1 MAAVHDDVAEF
12 ALLLRRLKE
21 RTDRSYAALAR
32 RLDMHASTLHRYC
45 AGEAVPQ
52 EFAGV
57 ERFAVLCGASVE
69 ERTELHRRWVVADA
83 ARRRPRPQ
91 EGRGAAVPP
100 GGDTGPVVA
109 ADLARAAPADVA
121 DPARPAPAA
130 LPDLARPVPSAVPD
144 SARPVSAARPDL
156 ARPAPH
162 RQPRV
167 RFHPRHRPRPRRSPV
182 RSVALALSLVAAL
195 PWLTASTAGHPP
207 APTAHPAPGAGP
219 APQGAGAATPAP
231 LTWTADDHTLGLTS
245 CGEDYVVAQPPQN
258 VPPPPH
264 PEDIAAWATSQ
275 RALHAGTTGVRITVQ
290 GRGSAAVV
298 LQALHVRVAHRTTP
312 DPERGTVYSLSDGCG
327 AGITPRFFAVDLDAY
342 QPVASSMPGDDGAG
356 TPVPAIGFP
365 YRVSLQDPEVLIV
378 SARTESCTCDWYLDL
393 TWSSQGRTG
402 TVRIDDHGRP
412 FHSTSSTGLPGYRYD
427 RVSHRPGRWVL
438 IPAAN
443 LDATAD

>member
-91 EGRGAAVPP
+91 EGRRAAVPP
-100 GGDTGPVVA
+100 GGDTGPVVV
-109 ADLARAAPADVA
+109 ADL
-121 DPARPAPAA
+121 ARPAPA
-130 LPDLARPVPSAVPD
+130 AVPD
-144 SARPVSAARPDL
+144 SARPAPAAVPDL
-156 ARPAPH
+156 ACPAPD
-162 RQPRV
+162 RRPRV
-167 RFHPRHRPRPRRSPV
+167 RFRPRHRPRPRRSPV

-195 PWLTASTAGHPP
+195 NGLTASTAGRPP
-207 APTAHPAPGAGP
+207 APAAHPAPGAGP
-219 APQGAGAATPAP
+219 ALQGAGVATPAP

-275 RALHAGTTGVRITVQ
+275 RAVHAGTTGVRITVQ

-312 DPERGTVYSLSDGCG
+312 DRDRGAVYSLSDGCG
-327 AGITPRFFAVDLDAY
+327 AGITPRFFSVDLDAY
-342 QPVASSMPGDDGAG
+342 QPVARSMPGDDGAG

-365 YRVSLQDPEVLIV
+365 YRVSLQDPEVLMV

-427 RVSHRPGRWVL
+427 RVSHRPGRWVP

>member
-32 RLDMHASTLHRYC
+32 RLDVHASTLHRYC
-45 AGEAVPQ
+45 TGEAVPQ
-52 EFAGV
+52 DFAGV

-83 ARRRPRPQ
+83 ARRQPRPQ
-91 EGRGAAVPP
+91 EGRRAAVAP
-100 GGDTGPVVA
+100 GGDTGPAV
-109 ADLARAAPADVA
+109 VA
-121 DPARPAPAA
+121 DPARPVPA
-130 LPDLARPVPSAVPD
+130 AVPD
-144 SARPVSAARPDL
+144 RRPRPQY
-156 ARPAPH
+156 R
-162 RQPRV
+162 
-167 RFHPRHRPRPRRSPV
+167 PRHRPRSRRRSL
-182 RSVALALSLVAAL
+182 RSVALALALVAAL
-195 PWLTASTAGHPP
+195 LGLTASTAGHLP
-207 APTAHPAPGAGP
+207 APHRAR
-219 APQGAGAATPAP
+219 ATVPAP
-231 LTWTADDHTLGLTS
+231 LTWTADDHTLGLSS
-245 CGEDYVVAQPPQN
+245 CGEDYVVAQPPQK

-275 RALHAGTTGVRITVQ
+275 RAVHAGTAGVRITVQ

-298 LQALHVRVAHRTTP
+298 LEALHVRVTNRATP
-312 DPERGTVYSLSDGCG
+312 AAGRGTVYSLSDGCG
-327 AGITPRFFAVDLDAY
+327 AGITPRFFSVNLDAY
-342 QPVASSMPGDDGAG
+342 QPVARSMPGDDGAG

-365 YRVSLQDPEVLIV
+365 YRVSLQDPEVLMV

-412 FHSTSSTGLPGYRYD
+412 FHSTSSKGLPGYRYD
-427 RVSHRPGRWVL
+427 RISYRPGRWVP

-443 LDATAD
+443 MDATAG

>member
-1 MAAVHDDVAEF
+1 MAAVHDGVAEF
-12 ALLLRRLKE
+12 ALRLRRLKE

-45 AGEAVPQ
+45 TGEAVPQ
-52 EFAGV
+52 DFAGV

-83 ARRRPRPQ
+83 ARRQPRPP
-91 EGRGAAVPP
+91 EGRAVPS
-100 GGDTGPVVA
+100 GDDSGPAVVA
-109 ADLARAAPADVA
+109 GLV
-121 DPARPAPAA
+121 RPAPAA
-130 LPDLARPVPSAVPD
+130 VADLGRPAPAIAADLGRPSPAAVPD
-144 SARPVSAARPDL
+144 RRPRPRL
-156 ARPAPH
+156 R
-162 RQPRV
+162 
-167 RFHPRHRPRPRRSPV
+167 PRHRHRRSPV

-195 PWLTASTAGHPP
+195 LGLTASTAGHLP
-207 APTAHPAPGAGP
+207 APGAHPAPGTHP
-219 APQGAGAATPAP
+219 APHRARTAAPAP
-231 LTWTADDHTLGLTS
+231 LTWTADDHTPGLTN
-245 CGEDYVVAQPPQN
+245 CGEDYVVAQSPQK

-275 RALHAGTTGVRITVQ
+275 RAVHAGTTGVRITVQ

-298 LQALHVRVAHRTTP
+298 LEALHVRVTSRTTP
-312 DPERGTVYSLSDGCG
+312 AAGRGTLYSLSDGCG
-327 AGITPRFFAVDLDAY
+327 AGITPRFFAVNLDAY
-342 QPVASSMPGDDGAG
+342 QPVARSMPGDDGAG

-365 YRVSLQDPEVLIV
+365 YRVSLQDPEVLMV

-427 RVSHRPGRWVL
+427 RVSYRPGRWVP

-443 LDATAD
+443 TNATAD

>member
-32 RLDMHASTLHRYC
+32 RLDTHASTLHRYC

-91 EGRGAAVPP
+91 EGRRAAVPL
-100 GGDTGPVVA
+100 GGDTGPGVV
-109 ADLARAAPADVA
+109 DDHARPAPSVVA
-121 DPARPAPAA
+121 DPATI
-130 LPDLARPVPSAVPD
+130 
-144 SARPVSAARPDL
+144 PDL
-156 ARPAPH
+156 ARPAPD
-162 RQPRV
+162 RRPPVRLRPR
-167 RFHPRHRPRPRRSPV
+167 PGHRPRARRSPL
-182 RSVALALSLVAAL
+182 RSVAVALSLVAAPL
-195 PWLTASTAGHPP
+195 GLTASTAGHPP
-207 APTAHPAPGAGP
+207 APTAHPAPHR
-219 APQGAGAATPAP
+219 AGAATPAP

-245 CGEDYVVAQPPQN
+245 CGEDYVVPQPPQN

-264 PEDIAAWATSQ
+264 PEDIAMWATSQ
-275 RALHAGTTGVRITVQ
+275 RAVHAGTTGVRITVQ

-312 DPERGTVYSLSDGCG
+312 APGRGTVYSLSDGCG
-327 AGITPRFFAVDLDAY
+327 AGIIPRFFSVDLDAY
-342 QPVASSMPGDDGAG
+342 LPVARSMPGDDGAG

-365 YRVSLQDPEVLIV
+365 YRVSLQDPEVLMV

-427 RVSHRPGRWVL
+427 RVSHRPGRWVP

-443 LDATAD
+443 LDAPAG

>member
-12 ALLLRRLKE
+12 ALQLRRLKE

-100 GGDTGPVVA
+100 GGDTGPVAVA
-109 ADLARAAPADVA
+109 
-121 DPARPAPAA
+121 
-130 LPDLARPVPSAVPD
+130 DLARPVPSAVPD
-144 SARPVSAARPDL
+144 SARPVSAAVPDL
-156 ARPAPH
+156 ARSAPD
-162 RQPRV
+162 RRPRV
-167 RFHPRHRPRPRRSPV
+167 RFRPRHRSRPRRSPV

-207 APTAHPAPGAGP
+207 APTAHPAPGKGP
-219 APQGAGAATPAP
+219 APQGAGAAIPAP

-275 RALHAGTTGVRITVQ
+275 RAVHAGTTGVRITVQ

-312 DPERGTVYSLSDGCG
+312 APDRGTVYSLSDGCG
-327 AGITPRFFAVDLDAY
+327 AGITPRFFSVDLDAY
-342 QPVASSMPGDDGAG
+342 QPVARSMPGDDGAG

-365 YRVSLQDPEVLIV
+365 YRVSLQDPEVLMV

-412 FHSTSSTGLPGYRYD
+412 FHSTSSTGLPGYRYA
-427 RVSHRPGRWVL
+427 RVSHRPGRWVP